1 MKVTNS
7 TRQSASEHGK
17 IRPGIVKSRG
27 WHKNQIRRSFQ
38 VNQCLSPNSKF
49 IGELNFVIHRWS
61 KYLRQWKCYI
71 FFTLLG
77 GCPEMFSKN
86 QAISQYWGFL
96 QKNAFFA
103 WLWPIESEMENKP
116 SNCWLWLKA
125 MMMKWKCTRTHLH
138 KLSTELFAFSIPAIS
153 WNLISTQNATEDD
166 LKSEYLTSFH
176 ISSISSQRSSL
187 FRKMKLNC
195 TALILIDNLHYFDVL
210 CLCLQCILQ
219 AYRWR
224 LCASACNLTS
234 VMLRGDYMYA
244 LISQTHQRLNLLF
257 TYCIFFTAWW
267 LGW

>member
-1 MKVTNS
+1 MSISKFKIHRRAQFCYSSMIKIPQTMKV
-7 TRQSASEHGK
+7 
-17 IRPGIVKSRG
+17 
-27 WHKNQIRRSFQ
+27 
-38 VNQCLSPNSKF
+38 L
-49 IGELNFVIHRWS
+49 
-61 KYLRQWKCYI
+61 YI
-71 FFTLLG
+71 FHPKRRLPWNVFKESGTFTILG
-77 GCPEMFSKN
+77 FPTKK
-86 QAISQYWGFL
+86 I
-96 QKNAFFA
+96 AFFA
-103 WLWPIESEMENKP
+103 WLWPIEAEMENKP

-138 KLSTELFAFSIPAIS
+138 KLSTELFAFRIPAIS

-166 LKSEYLTSFH
+166 LWSEYLTSFH

-224 LCASACNLTS
+224 LCASACNVRS

>member
-1 MKVTNS
+1 MSISKFKIHRRAQFCYSSMIKIPQTMKV
-7 TRQSASEHGK
+7 
-17 IRPGIVKSRG
+17 
-27 WHKNQIRRSFQ
+27 
-38 VNQCLSPNSKF
+38 L
-49 IGELNFVIHRWS
+49 
-61 KYLRQWKCYI
+61 YI
-71 FFTLLG
+71 FNG
-77 GCPEMFSKN
+77 GWPEMFSKN
-86 QAISQYWGFL
+86 RAISQYWGFL
-96 QKNAFFA
+96 HKIAFFA
-103 WLWPIESEMENKP
+103 WLWLEAEMENKP

-153 WNLISTQNATEDD
+153 WNLISPQNATEDD
-166 LKSEYLTSFH
+166 QWSEYLTSFH

-195 TALILIDNLHYFDVL
+195 TALILIDNFHYFDVL

-224 LCASACNLTS
+224 LCASACNVRS